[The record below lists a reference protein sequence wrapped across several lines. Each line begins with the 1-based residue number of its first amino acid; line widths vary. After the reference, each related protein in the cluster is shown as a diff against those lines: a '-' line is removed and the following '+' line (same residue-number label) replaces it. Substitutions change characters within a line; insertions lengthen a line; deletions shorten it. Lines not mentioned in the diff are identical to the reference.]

1 MATITKVDKQ
11 TRTWQGKTK
20 TSYIFTLSDGKS
32 GYASNDSPWEFKEG
46 EEVSYTCEVKKST
59 RGEYNLFTFTR
70 AQNASISSPSASPV
84 PPEQKTPKSDPP
96 VPPRLALVGNTLQ
109 GLKAEACMRAMEYV
123 IGAFR
128 DERIPWEEVGK
139 KQREC
144 AAILCA
150 ELDGIF
156 TDKA

>member
-1 MATITKVDKQ
+1 MAKIKSITPRFYNNAPDGFEVVVTDGTREITGTISRKDTKSDKNLQ
-11 TRTWQGKTK
+11 AGEDVIVVEKPWTK
-20 TSYIFTLSDGKS
+20 G
-32 GYASNDSPWEFKEG
+32 
-46 EEVSYTCEVKKST
+46 
-59 RGEYNLFTFTR
+59 NLTINFLTITR
-70 AQNASISSPSASPV
+70 AQNAS
-84 PPEQKTPKSDPP
+84 KSDPP